1 MRFAIYSRKS
11 VFTGRGES
19 VENQVEL
26 CRRYILS
33 SFPAA
38 GEGDITVYED
48 EGFSGKDLNR
58 PQFRR
63 MMADLRRSPPDCVV
77 CYRLDRI
84 SRNVGDFARL
94 IEGLNRRGVALVC
107 IREKFDT
114 STPMGKAM
122 MYIASVFAQL
132 ERETLA
138 ERVRDNMRLLAAS
151 GRWLGGTPPTGYRSE
166 QVRELILDGRI
177 KTSCRLREAPGEL
190 AAVRAAF
197 QAMLEVRTL
206 RGACRRLAEE
216 GVAARTGRPFTLSGL
231 HSLLENP
238 VYCAADG
245 DAWDY
250 FASHGAQLCAPREA
264 WDGTRGLLAYNKRDC
279 AGGRAPRNPVE
290 KWIVAAGRHPALIPG
305 ERWVAVQRLLDGGG
319 GPRPAVHNDRALLSG
334 LLRCARCGGRM
345 FAKRRTGAGRTGEV
359 FDYICQ
365 NKLRPG
371 AAPCGGQNLHGGD
384 TDRAVWDA
392 LRPWLAQVLE
402 GGGSPLPAL
411 ARQRRRELAEECRRP
426 GAPDRSPP
434 PPELQALAQSLAR
447 PGEQLSRL
455 SPEEQRAL
463 VRLLAAEC
471 RWDGT
476 AVTLTLRWE

>member
-132 ERETLA
+132 EREDPGGAGAGQHAPAGRVGALA
-138 ERVRDNMRLLAAS
+138 GGHAAHGLPLGAGAGADPGRADQDLLPPAGGARRAGRRPRRLPGHAGGAHPPGGVPPAGGRGGRGPDGPPLHPAGAALPSGESRLL
-151 GRWLGGTPPTGYRSE
+151 
-166 QVRELILDGRI
+166 
-177 KTSCRLREAPGEL
+177 
-190 AAVRAAF
+190 
-197 QAMLEVRTL
+197 
-206 RGACRRLAEE
+206 RR
-216 GVAARTGRPFTLSGL
+216 RR
-231 HSLLENP
+231 
-238 VYCAADG
+238 

-250 FASHGAQLCAPREA
+250 FASRGAQLCAPREA

-319 GPRPAVHNDRALLSG
+319 PRPAVHNDRALLSRAAA
-334 LLRCARCGGRM
+334 LRPVRRADVRQAAHRGGADGGGVRLYLPEQAAPRRRPLRRAEPPRRGHRPGGVGRPAPLAGPGAGGR
-345 FAKRRTGAGRTGEV
+345 R
-359 FDYICQ
+359 
-365 NKLRPG
+365 LPPPRPG
-371 AAPCGGQNLHGGD
+371 AAAAAGAGGGVPPAR
-384 TDRAVWDA
+384 RAGPA
-392 LRPWLAQVLE
+392 PLRRRSCRPWPSPWPGRGSSSPASPRRS
-402 GGGSPLPAL
+402 GGHWSA
-411 ARQRRRELAEECRRP
+411 C
-426 GAPDRSPP
+426 
-434 PPELQALAQSLAR
+434 
-447 PGEQLSRL
+447 
-455 SPEEQRAL
+455 
-463 VRLLAAEC
+463 
-471 RWDGT
+471 
-476 AVTLTLRWE
+476 

>member
-38 GEGDITVYED
+38 GEGDITVTED

-190 AAVRAAF
+190 AVVRAAF
-197 QAMLEVRTL
+197 RAMLEVRTL
-206 RGACRRLAEE
+206 RGAFRRLAEE
-216 GVAARTGRPFTLSGL
+216 GVAARTGRPFTLPGL
-231 HSLLENP
+231 RSLLENP

-250 FASHGAQLCAPREA
+250 FASRGAQLCAPREA

-319 GPRPAVHNDRALLSG
+319 PRPAVHNDRALLSG

-345 FAKRRTGAGRTGEV
+345 FAKRRTGVGRTGEV
-359 FDYICQ
+359 FMRSARRSCAPAPPPAAGRISTAGTPTGRCGDA
-365 NKLRPG
+365 LRLLAGPGAGGRRLPPPRPG
-371 AAPCGGQNLHGGD
+371 AAAAAG
-384 TDRAVWDA
+384 A
-392 LRPWLAQVLE
+392 
-402 GGGSPLPAL
+402 GGGVPPPRRAGPPPSAAGAACPGPVPGPAGGAALPPSPL
-411 ARQRRRELAEECRRP
+411 
-426 GAPDRSPP
+426 
-434 PPELQALAQSLAR
+434 
-447 PGEQLSRL
+447 
-455 SPEEQRAL
+455 
-463 VRLLAAEC
+463 
-471 RWDGT
+471 
-476 AVTLTLRWE
+476 